1 MNEPT
6 LKTIETEHHVIE
18 IDPTDYKKIKKLCKK
33 LNISTDYYFFEFQYY
48 EDEDLE
54 D

>member
-1 MNEPT
+1 MNESQ
-6 LKTIETEHHVIE
+6 LLTIETDHHVIE
-18 IDPTDYKKIKKLCKK
+18 IDPKDYKKIRKLCKK
-33 LNISTDYYFFEFQYY
+33 LNITTDYYFFEFQYY